1 MPRIRRALMI
11 CGAVALTFAAV
22 TLLALE
28 GREVVVL
35 RTFDADGHVRQTR
48 TWIADA
54 DGSVWIEAATPE
66 RPFLRDVRTNPQLE
80 LERGG
85 HVYQCSAAVIP
96 NPEGHKRIRRLLTA
110 KYGWADG
117 WIGRLTDLSE
127 SLAVRLQCR

>member
-1 MPRIRRALMI
+1 MI

-35 RTFDADGHVRQTR
+35 RTFDADGHVRKTR

-54 DGSVWIEAATPE
+54 DSSVWIEAANPE

-85 HVYQCSAAVIP
+85 HVYQCSAAVVP
-96 NPEGHKRIRRLLTA
+96 NPEGHERIRQLLAA
-110 KYGWADG
+110 KYGWADR
-117 WIGRLTDLSE
+117 WIGRLTDVSA
-127 SLAVRLQCR
+127 SLALRLRCR